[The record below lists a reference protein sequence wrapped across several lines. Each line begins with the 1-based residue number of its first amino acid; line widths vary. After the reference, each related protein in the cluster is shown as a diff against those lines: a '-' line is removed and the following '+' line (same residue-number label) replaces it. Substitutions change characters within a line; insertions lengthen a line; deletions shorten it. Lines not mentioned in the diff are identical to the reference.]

1 MHSKTKRHS
10 HKLQQGEFQLHIV
23 LQFYT
28 IQEVKFCRAL
38 CLKRFSGEMPQS
50 FTYAR
55 PREPALSY
63 KLVVLQTRDC
73 TFLCYCPTQVILYW
87 LPFNSWWW
95 SLCAAV
101 FPLSP
106 LHLLLNLSASGY
118 LWSLR
123 EEIVLGCICT
133 VIEAHAAYLLLHA
146 CTCVGS
152 DACLTLA
159 GSSFWV
165 LILQETRSA
174 GNHPWYWFKEKI
186 ESQKQDFM
194 VKKVRAQRCSFRST

>member
-28 IQEVKFCRAL
+28 IQEVKLCRAL

-101 FPLSP
+101 FPPLPAPFAVESLSFWILVEP
-106 LHLLLNLSASGY
+106 TGRDSFRLHLYSHWSSCCLPAPSCLHLCWLWCLSDTCRKQLLGAHPSG
-118 LWSLR
+118 
-123 EEIVLGCICT
+123 
-133 VIEAHAAYLLLHA
+133 
-146 CTCVGS
+146 
-152 DACLTLA
+152 
-159 GSSFWV
+159 
-165 LILQETRSA
+165 
-174 GNHPWYWFKEKI
+174 N
-186 ESQKQDFM
+186 
-194 VKKVRAQRCSFRST
+194 